1 MQSPLG
7 QWRIDPDVDLE
18 SLFSSMTGTVRN
30 EVERL
35 VGITLGGISLSHSH
49 LRNRSAVP
57 LESGTA
63 GLSRSYMAFIIEAN
77 F

>member
-35 VGITLGGISLSHSH
+35 VLVVWAVMQGGHSH
-49 LRNRSAVP
+49 LWNRVAVP

-63 GLSRSYMAFIIEAN
+63 ALSRSYMAFMMEAN